1 MAIRFIFEHDVVV
14 DERPRRTF
22 TLLPGKGVKGDKGD
36 PGNGLTVK
44 DVFDTLA
51 ELEAAYPTGNEYAYQ
66 VIDEDREIFI
76 WSANEGAWTSL
87 GALEGPA
94 GPQGKGISSYVEYY
108 ARSTS
113 GTTAPADSA
122 FSTTPPELT
131 STYKFM
137 WSYALITLSDSTTIT
152 TTKHVVGAYGDK
164 GDTGETG
171 ATGQTGATGA
181 TGKGISSYTEYYA
194 RGTSATTAP
203 ADADFSTTPP
213 ELTSTYK
220 FMWAYTV
227 ITYSDNTSLTTVKHL
242 IGVYGDK
249 GDTGA
254 TGSTG
259 ATGATGPQGK
269 GISSYTEYYAR
280 SSSGTTAPADADF
293 STTPPELTSTYKYM
307 WVYTVIT
314 YSDNTTT
321 TTAKHLVG
329 AYGDTGSSGASTWG
343 SITGTLSSQT
353 DLQNALNAKA
363 DTSTTY
369 TKTQVDTALGNK
381 ANTSDVY
388 TKAQSAA
395 VELFN
400 DTVTLNSGTYN
411 LSEDARNFMYIV
423 IEALTNEQL
432 QYNIIPYSALDSSKY
447 INFSIFASASTG
459 LISSWNYM
467 ARCDLKFASDFKSF
481 SCIGSYTNVNFQIK
495 PTKIWGVFRRAT

>member
-122 FSTTPPELT
+122 
-131 STYKFM
+131 
-137 WSYALITLSDSTTIT
+137 
-152 TTKHVVGAYGDK
+152 
-164 GDTGETG
+164 
-171 ATGQTGATGA
+171 
-181 TGKGISSYTEYYA
+181 
-194 RGTSATTAP
+194 
-203 ADADFSTTPP
+203 FSTTPP

>member
-66 VIDEDREIFI
+66 VIDEDREVFI

-108 ARSTS
+108 ARSSS
-113 GTTAPADSA
+113 GTTAPADA
-122 FSTTPPELT
+122 DFSTTPPELT
-131 STYKFM
+131 STYKYM
-137 WSYALITLSDSTTIT
+137 WSYALITLTDSTTTT
-152 TTKHVVGAYGDK
+152 TTKHVVGVYGDK

-220 FMWAYTV
+220 YMWSYTV
-227 ITYSDNTSLTTVKHL
+227 ITYSDNTSLTTAKHL

-269 GISSYTEYYAR
+269 GISSYVEYYAR
-280 SSSGTTAPADADF
+280 STSGTTAPADADF

-321 TTAKHLVG
+321 TTTKHLVG
-329 AYGDTGSSGASTWG
+329 AYGDTGSSSGGTWG
-343 SITGTLSSQT
+343 SITGTLSNQT
-353 DLQNALNAKA
+353 DLKNALDAKA

-369 TKTQVDTALGNK
+369 TKTQVDTALGNF
-381 ANTSDVY
+381 Y
-388 TKAQSAA
+388 TKTQM
-395 VELFN
+395 
-400 DTVTLNSGTYN
+400 DTVTDVTFSNATSYWTNGKPQSSLKKWGHIVTGRITIMNTDSAFPGNAYTTLGEVSIKPIADVSMTVCPVGTYN
-411 LSEDARNFMYIV
+411 KFVAIMVTSEGLLKV
-423 IEALTNEQL
+423 
-432 QYNIIPYSALDSSKY
+432 YNYDSSSQHYTASVIISY
-447 INFSIFASASTG
+447 I
-459 LISSWNYM
+459 
-467 ARCDLKFASDFKSF
+467 
-481 SCIGSYTNVNFQIK
+481 TND
-495 PTKIWGVFRRAT
+495 